1 MPVAARSGCLPPI
14 ADLSRIALGCGNFGG
29 VGSAPEFFGQGL
41 GPDEA
46 FALMDA
52 AWDLGIR
59 RFDTADAYG
68 GGRSEATIGA
78 WIASRGVTPGLTTKV
93 YNPMRAGCDA
103 GLAPERIVRQLRGSL
118 ERLGVRRVDSYLAH
132 EFDTAVP
139 VADSLAAFEQL
150 AHDDLIGGSGLSNV
164 DAVQL
169 QVALEAGALR
179 IVQNSHSL
187 LDQAD
192 ADDVLGLCACH
203 GIAYEVYGPLMGGWL
218 TGKYE
223 RGAAFPE
230 GSRMTQRPE
239 PYASLATEA
248 TFDALEVLRERSARR
263 GTSMAGTAL
272 AWLLADP
279 RVTRIVVGPGRPAH
293 LDAVREAVAHPLDP
307 GERDGLTKAFA
318 R

>member
-1 MPVAARSGCLPPI
+1 MSVAVRSGCLPPI

-46 FALMDA
+46 FTLMDV

-59 RFDTADAYG
+59 HFDTADAYG

-78 WIASRGVTPGLTTKV
+78 WIASRGVTPELTTKV
-93 YNPMRAGCDA
+93 YNPMCAGGDA
-103 GLAPERIVRQLRGSL
+103 GLAPERIDRQLRSSL
-118 ERLGVRRVDSYLAH
+118 ERLGVGRVDSYLAH
-132 EFDTAVP
+132 EFDTEVP

-150 AHDDLIGGSGLSNV
+150 AAEGLIGGYGLSNI
-164 DAVQL
+164 DAAQL
-169 QVALEAGALR
+169 QVALEAGAPGT
-179 IVQNSHSL
+179 VQNSHSL

-192 ADDVLGLCACH
+192 ADDLLPLCARH

-223 RGAAFPE
+223 RGAAFPA

-239 PYASLATEA
+239 PYAALATDA
-248 TFDALEVLRERSARR
+248 TFDALEILRARSAQR
-263 GTSMAGTAL
+263 GASMAGTAL
-272 AWLLADP
+272 AWLLADA

-293 LDAVREAVAHPLDP
+293 LDPVREAVAHPLDP
-307 GERDGLTKAFA
+307 DERDGLTEVFA
-318 R
+318 Q